1 MAEAVTPKQARFC
14 ELVAGG
20 MSKSES
26 YRNAYHANGMGDR
39 SVRTE
44 AHRLSHIPHIAE
56 AIERLEEEDSAIRH
70 STDRLR
76 NDWILQRL
84 QDEAIRPKNPAGAR
98 VRALEILARTQGMF
112 TDIKHVQIHRS
123 PAEIEEELLQRLSAL
138 NLPLSS

>member
-1 MAEAVTPKQARFC
+1 MKTLTPKQARFC

-44 AHRLSHIPHIAE
+44 AHRLGLKPHIAE

-84 QDEAIRPKNPAGAR
+84 QDEAIRPKNPASAR

-112 TDIKHVQIHRS
+112 TDVKHVQIHRS
-123 PAEIEEELLQRLSAL
+123 PAEIEEELLQKLGAL
-138 NLPLSS
+138 NVPLSC

>member
-26 YRNAYHANGMGDR
+26 YRNAYDANGMGDR
-39 SVRTE
+39 SVRTA
-44 AHRLSHIPHIAE
+44 AHRLGLKPHIAE

-84 QDEAIRPKNPAGAR
+84 QDEAMNLRNPASAR
-98 VRALEILARTQGMF
+98 VRALEILARTQGLF

-123 PAEIEEELLQRLSAL
+123 PAEIEEELLQKLGAL

>member
-26 YRNAYHANGMGDR
+26 YRNAYDANGMADR

-44 AHRLSHIPHIAE
+44 AHRLGLKPHIAE

-70 STDRLR
+70 TTDRLR

-84 QDEAIRPKNPAGAR
+84 QDEAMNLRNPASAR

-112 TDIKHVQIHRS
+112 TDVKHVEIHRS
-123 PAEIEEELLQRLSAL
+123 PAEIEEELLQKLGAL
-138 NLPLSS
+138 NVPLSC

>member
-1 MAEAVTPKQARFC
+1 
-14 ELVAGG
+14 

-26 YRNAYHANGMGDR
+26 YRSAYDANGMGDR

-44 AHRLSHIPHIAE
+44 AHQRALKPHIAE

-84 QDEAIRPKNPAGAR
+84 QDEAIRPKNPASAR

-112 TDIKHVQIHRS
+112 TDVNHVQIHRS
-123 PAEIEEELLQRLSAL
+123 PAEIEEELLQKLGAL
-138 NLPLSS
+138 DLP

>member
-1 MAEAVTPKQARFC
+1 MKTLTPKQARFC

-26 YRNAYHANGMGDR
+26 YRNAYDANGMGDR

-44 AHRLSHIPHIAE
+44 AHRLGLKPHIAE

-84 QDEAIRPKNPAGAR
+84 QDEAIRPKNPASAR

-112 TDIKHVQIHRS
+112 TDVKHVEMHRS
-123 PAEIEEELLQRLSAL
+123 PGEIEQELLQKLGSL
-138 NLPLSS
+138 NLPLSC

>member
-26 YRNAYHANGMGDR
+26 YRNAYDANGMGDR

-44 AHRLSHIPHIAE
+44 AHRLGLKPHIAE

-84 QDEAIRPKNPAGAR
+84 QDEASNFKNPASTR
-98 VRALEILARTQGMF
+98 VRALEVLARTQGLF
-112 TDIKHVQIHRS
+112 TDVKHVQIERS
-123 PAEIEEELLQRLSAL
+123 AEEIEEELLQKLGAL
-138 NLPLSS
+138 NLP

>member
-1 MAEAVTPKQARFC
+1 MVEAVTPKQARFC

-26 YRNAYHANGMGDR
+26 YRNAYDANGMGDR

-44 AHRLSHIPHIAE
+44 AHRLGLKPHIAE

-84 QDEAIRPKNPAGAR
+84 QDEAMNLRNPASAR
-98 VRALEILARTQGMF
+98 VRALEILARTQGLF

-123 PAEIEEELLQRLSAL
+123 PAKIEEELLQKLGAL